1 MRGDAEQRSDS
12 HKPLVNSTREQLES
26 RPKMREKIATFASRI
41 RGKLEAMLRFA
52 SSGDARRV
60 DVSHE
65 QVMNLKSQL
74 SEKEQREIQ
83 PEIKKAEDKAEKLLR
98 DHREQNRSQE
108 E

>member
-1 MRGDAEQRSDS
+1 
-12 HKPLVNSTREQLES
+12 
-26 RPKMREKIATFASRI
+26 MREKIATFASRI

-65 QVMNLKSQL
+65 QVVNLKSQL

>member
-1 MRGDAEQRSDS
+1 
-12 HKPLVNSTREQLES
+12 
-26 RPKMREKIATFASRI
+26 MREKIETFASRI

-60 DVSHE
+60 DASHE
-65 QVMNLKSQL
+65 QVMNLKPQL